1 MGDDQNGKGFGTAVG
16 WLSGG
21 LVLLTATLAA
31 VGGVTGGIA
40 RMFRN
45 SADAEI
51 LSALGLVIAG
61 VLLAVCSNLVD
72 RVKHPR
78 TPVVLLLVSVLA
90 FGGGTLYS
98 LGLMINA
105 TQKQDR
111 PTLNGQLIPSAG
123 AGWLLKIQASASG
136 LRADDQLQVL
146 VYGQPEGGKAVSPM
160 STPAPYLD
168 GDRLLFTQAGPNVEG
183 VAAQNFDIPLPNL
196 PHYET
201 IIVTAVIGEYPRNCE
216 GRTVNVRDNT
226 EFLVP
231 PEVREDGKPL
241 KRDGTLSCLTFAAP
255 PPAAPSSAAPSPAR
269 VVPAPRLSR

>member
-1 MGDDQNGKGFGTAVG
+1 MGDDQDGRGFGTAVG
-16 WLSGG
+16 WLS
-21 LVLLTATLAA
+21 
-31 VGGVTGGIA
+31 
-40 RMFRN
+40 
-45 SADAEI
+45 D
-51 LSALGLVIAG
+51 
-61 VLLAVCSNLVD
+61 
-72 RVKHPR
+72 
-78 TPVVLLLVSVLA
+78 
-90 FGGGTLYS
+90 
-98 LGLMINA
+98 A

-136 LRADDQLQVL
+136 LRADDQLQIL

-183 VAAQNFDIPLPNL
+183 VAAQNFEIPLPDL
-196 PHYET
+196 PRYET
-201 IIVTAVIGEYPRNCE
+201 IIVTAVIGEFPRNCE
-216 GRTVNVRDNT
+216 GRAVNVRDNT

-255 PPAAPSSAAPSPAR
+255 PLAAPASARA
-269 VVPAPRLSR
+269 VPAPRPSR